1 MRGRSADL
9 QMEGAA
15 LAGAGQRDRPRK
27 GGKRTKA
34 SKAQELFEEEVKRLV
49 KLIDVKL
56 TLQGLRNV
64 VEYEEAL
71 KSALASSASGTY
83 GGMLVDVYVGVV
95 SGSSPEAVK
104 LGYEHVRQKLRGPSS
119 AHVMALFATEDSD
132 VEESSSDEEV
142 GLPSRD
148 DLLAHLNVV
157 QGCVA
162 LIARV
167 IERTTEAS
175 KRRMLL
181 IPAKKKYAIWA
192 QELRKLVGRKTS
204 GVQFK
209 KLRNSLKICC
219 QQLLTD
225 VMMI

>member
-49 KLIDVKL
+49 KLVDVKL
-56 TLQGLRNV
+56 SLKSLRNV

-71 KSALASSASGTY
+71 KSALASSSSGTY

-104 LGYEHVRQKLRGPSS
+104 LGYEHVRRKLRGPSS

-142 GLPSRD
+142 GLPSRE

-167 IERTTEAS
+167 IERTTGTRREAQWPGCW
-175 KRRMLL
+175 LL
-181 IPAKKKYAIWA
+181 VVPP
-192 QELRKLVGRKTS
+192 
-204 GVQFK
+204 
-209 KLRNSLKICC
+209 
-219 QQLLTD
+219 QL
-225 VMMI
+225 

>member
-1 MRGRSADL
+1 
-9 QMEGAA
+9 MEGAA

-104 LGYEHVRQKLRGPSS
+104 LGYEHVRRKLRGPSS

-132 VEESSSDEEV
+132 EEESSSDEEV

-192 QELRKLVGRKTS
+192 QELRKLVGRKT
-204 GVQFK
+204 G
-209 KLRNSLKICC
+209 
-219 QQLLTD
+219 QLSTWRYGK
-225 VMMI
+225 V

>member
-1 MRGRSADL
+1 
-9 QMEGAA
+9 MEGAA

-104 LGYEHVRQKLRGPSS
+104 LGYEHVRRKLRGPSS

-148 DLLAHLNVV
+148 DLLCLILCGDGSRV
-157 QGCVA
+157 Q
-162 LIARV
+162 
-167 IERTTEAS
+167 
-175 KRRMLL
+175 
-181 IPAKKKYAIWA
+181 
-192 QELRKLVGRKTS
+192 
-204 GVQFK
+204 
-209 KLRNSLKICC
+209 
-219 QQLLTD
+219 
-225 VMMI
+225 

>member
-104 LGYEHVRQKLRGPSS
+104 LGYEHVRRKLRGPSS

-181 IPAKKKYAIWA
+181 IPARMMCVMSRTRRPFSGQRSARIWRLLA
-192 QELRKLVGRKTS
+192 RLCFCTRGRT
-204 GVQFK
+204 
-209 KLRNSLKICC
+209 
-219 QQLLTD
+219 
-225 VMMI
+225 

>member
-1 MRGRSADL
+1 MRGRSTDL

-49 KLIDVKL
+49 KLIDIDVKL

-104 LGYEHVRQKLRGPSS
+104 LGYEHVRRKLRGPSS

-181 IPAKKKYAIWA
+181 IPAKKKYAACKCNDGAACSI
-192 QELRKLVGRKTS
+192 S
-204 GVQFK
+204 
-209 KLRNSLKICC
+209 
-219 QQLLTD
+219 
-225 VMMI
+225 

>member
-15 LAGAGQRDRPRK
+15 LAGAGRRDRPRK

-34 SKAQELFEEEVKRLV
+34 SKAQELFEEEVKRLAV
-49 KLIDVKL
+49 ELVDVKL
-56 TLQGLRNV
+56 SLKSLRNV

-104 LGYEHVRQKLRGPSS
+104 LGYEHVRRGKLRGPSS

-132 VEESSSDEEV
+132 EEESSSDEEV

-181 IPAKKKYAIWA
+181 IPAR
-192 QELRKLVGRKTS
+192 LPCVVTLG
-204 GVQFK
+204 
-209 KLRNSLKICC
+209 L
-219 QQLLTD
+219 
-225 VMMI
+225 

>member
-1 MRGRSADL
+1 
-9 QMEGAA
+9 MEGAA

-49 KLIDVKL
+49 KLVDVKL

-104 LGYEHVRQKLRGPSS
+104 LGYEHVRRKLRCDYHGHACQKLGEDGEVIYPPTPTPPQAGLGPRP
-119 AHVMALFATEDSD
+119 A
-132 VEESSSDEEV
+132 
-142 GLPSRD
+142 
-148 DLLAHLNVV
+148 
-157 QGCVA
+157 CVTP
-162 LIARV
+162 V
-167 IERTTEAS
+167 
-175 KRRMLL
+175 
-181 IPAKKKYAIWA
+181 
-192 QELRKLVGRKTS
+192 S
-204 GVQFK
+204 GP
-209 KLRNSLKICC
+209 
-219 QQLLTD
+219 
-225 VMMI
+225 

>member
-104 LGYEHVRQKLRGPSS
+104 LGYEHVRRKLRGPSS

-148 DLLAHLNVV
+148 DARLEIQWEAYVEQLEFELRLRKVRS
-157 QGCVA
+157 
-162 LIARV
+162 LIV
-167 IERTTEAS
+167 W
-175 KRRMLL
+175 KRRGTQLAVVL
-181 IPAKKKYAIWA
+181 KS
-192 QELRKLVGRKTS
+192 VGVR
-204 GVQFK
+204 F
-209 KLRNSLKICC
+209 
-219 QQLLTD
+219 
-225 VMMI
+225 

>member
-104 LGYEHVRQKLRGPSS
+104 LGYEHVRRKLRGPSS

-181 IPAKKKYAIWA
+181 ILIPAKKKCLA
-192 QELRKLVGRKTS
+192 L
-204 GVQFK
+204 
-209 KLRNSLKICC
+209 
-219 QQLLTD
+219 
-225 VMMI
+225 

>member
-1 MRGRSADL
+1 
-9 QMEGAA
+9 MEGAA

-104 LGYEHVRQKLRGPSS
+104 LGYESMCGGSKL
-119 AHVMALFATEDSD
+119 
-132 VEESSSDEEV
+132 
-142 GLPSRD
+142 
-148 DLLAHLNVV
+148 
-157 QGCVA
+157 
-162 LIARV
+162 
-167 IERTTEAS
+167 
-175 KRRMLL
+175 
-181 IPAKKKYAIWA
+181 
-192 QELRKLVGRKTS
+192 LRKA
-204 GVQFK
+204 
-209 KLRNSLKICC
+209 CPY
-219 QQLLTD
+219 
-225 VMMI
+225 M

>member
-1 MRGRSADL
+1 MRGRSTDL

-104 LGYEHVRQKLRGPSS
+104 LGYEHVRRKLRGPSS

-181 IPAKKKYAIWA
+181 ILIPAKKKCLA
-192 QELRKLVGRKTS
+192 L
-204 GVQFK
+204 
-209 KLRNSLKICC
+209 
-219 QQLLTD
+219 
-225 VMMI
+225 

>member
-49 KLIDVKL
+49 KPIDVKL
-56 TLQGLRNV
+56 SLKSLRNV

-95 SGSSPEAVK
+95 SGSSPW
-104 LGYEHVRQKLRGPSS
+104 
-119 AHVMALFATEDSD
+119 MA
-132 VEESSSDEEV
+132 
-142 GLPSRD
+142 
-148 DLLAHLNVV
+148 
-157 QGCVA
+157 
-162 LIARV
+162 
-167 IERTTEAS
+167 
-175 KRRMLL
+175 
-181 IPAKKKYAIWA
+181 
-192 QELRKLVGRKTS
+192 
-204 GVQFK
+204 
-209 KLRNSLKICC
+209 RN
-219 QQLLTD
+219 
-225 VMMI
+225 

>member
-104 LGYEHVRQKLRGPSS
+104 LGYEHVRRKLRGPSS

-142 GLPSRD
+142 GLPSRE

-175 KRRMLL
+175 KLDQMGSVT
-181 IPAKKKYAIWA
+181 P
-192 QELRKLVGRKTS
+192 
-204 GVQFK
+204 
-209 KLRNSLKICC
+209 
-219 QQLLTD
+219 
-225 VMMI
+225 

>member
-1 MRGRSADL
+1 
-9 QMEGAA
+9 MEGAA
-15 LAGAGQRDRPRK
+15 SEGAGQRDRPRK

-104 LGYEHVRQKLRGPSS
+104 LGHEHVRAAGAAAVCS
-119 AHVMALFATEDSD
+119 A
-132 VEESSSDEEV
+132 
-142 GLPSRD
+142 
-148 DLLAHLNVV
+148 
-157 QGCVA
+157 
-162 LIARV
+162 
-167 IERTTEAS
+167 
-175 KRRMLL
+175 
-181 IPAKKKYAIWA
+181 
-192 QELRKLVGRKTS
+192 
-204 GVQFK
+204 GVQVRRRGDSLAVEV
-209 KLRNSLKICC
+209 KLGVP
-219 QQLLTD
+219 D
-225 VMMI
+225 

>member
-1 MRGRSADL
+1 
-9 QMEGAA
+9 MEGAA

-104 LGYEHVRQKLRGPSS
+104 LGYEHNCGTTREGEVDLVHPLKAGFETDPKSATQPALDPSS
-119 AHVMALFATEDSD
+119 KLALAACSKLTLAVPISD
-132 VEESSSDEEV
+132 
-142 GLPSRD
+142 
-148 DLLAHLNVV
+148 LA
-157 QGCVA
+157 A
-162 LIARV
+162 A
-167 IERTTEAS
+167 
-175 KRRMLL
+175 
-181 IPAKKKYAIWA
+181 
-192 QELRKLVGRKTS
+192 
-204 GVQFK
+204 
-209 KLRNSLKICC
+209 
-219 QQLLTD
+219 
-225 VMMI
+225 